1 MANATVLTV
10 AELADRWQCSE
21 NAIRTKVNSRKLK
34 IIPDAPGQKFLLS
47 YIEQLEALGMDTD
60 PLSPFERRR
69 LEKENQGLRD
79 RVGALEAILKKIR
92 VETAVVIRWTTT
104 KIWRWCVYL
113 TRHLKK
119 DANLSMPW

>member
-1 MANATVLTV
+1 MNEVRKMTGKIVLTV

-47 YIEQLEALGMDTD
+47 YIEQLEELGMDTD

-69 LEKENQGLRD
+69 LEKERD
-79 RVGALEAILKKIR
+79 SWKIKAENLENILKKIR
-92 VETAVVIRWTTT
+92 IDTAVVIR
-104 KIWRWCVYL
+104 
-113 TRHLKK
+113 
-119 DANLSMPW
+119 

>member
-1 MANATVLTV
+1 MNEVRKMTEKTVLTV

-47 YIEQLEALGMDTD
+47 YINQLEELGMDTD

-69 LEKENQGLRD
+69 LEKERD
-79 RVGALEAILKKIR
+79 SWKIKAENLENILKKIR
-92 VETAVVIRWTTT
+92 IDTAVVIR
-104 KIWRWCVYL
+104 
-113 TRHLKK
+113 
-119 DANLSMPW
+119 

>member
-1 MANATVLTV
+1 MENTTVLTV
-10 AELADRWQCSE
+10 AELSERWQCSE

-92 VETAVVIRWTTT
+92 VETAVVIRWETA
-104 KIWRWCVYL
+104 KIEI
-113 TRHLKK
+113 KK
-119 DANLSMPW
+119 

>member
-1 MANATVLTV
+1 MTEKTVLTV
-10 AELADRWQCSE
+10 AELSKRWQCSE

-69 LEKENQGLRD
+69 LEKERD
-79 RVGALEAILKKIR
+79 SWKIKAENLENILKKIR
-92 VETAVVIRWTTT
+92 IDTAVVIRWVTT
-104 KIWRWCVYL
+104 KIWRCL
-113 TRHLKK
+113 FRIRPLKK
-119 DANLSMPW
+119 DVE

>member
-1 MANATVLTV
+1 MTENTVLTV
-10 AELADRWQCSE
+10 AELSKRWKCSE

-69 LEKENQGLRD
+69 LEKEMDTWKERAKNF
-79 RVGALEAILKKIR
+79 ENILNKIR
-92 VETAVVIRWTTT
+92 IDTSVVIR
-104 KIWRWCVYL
+104 
-113 TRHLKK
+113 
-119 DANLSMPW
+119 

>member
-1 MANATVLTV
+1 MTEKTVLTV

-47 YIEQLEALGMDTD
+47 YIEQLEELGMDTD

-69 LEKENQGLRD
+69 LEKERD
-79 RVGALEAILKKIR
+79 SWKIKAENLENILKKIR
-92 VETAVVIRWTTT
+92 IDTAVVIRWAIT
-104 KIWRWCVYL
+104 KTWRWCVYL
-113 TRHLKK
+113 TRLSKK
-119 DANLSMPW
+119 DANSSATW